1 MGIQDWIAKSGVW
14 VDKWQSQQKSNDKLS
29 YNYGLPQLDDHSI
42 RKAVYDVAPWGER
55 HYVVMEVKEN
65 LTASDRKV
73 NLKRFNLPHFK
84 KIAAVVMGE
93 PNAEYKSKVHEKLL
107 QDKERKKAEKKKQ
120 KELAEKKKAQAE
132 AIAKR
137 KEEIKKRQEEIAAK
151 KKAEADAKKKA
162 EDDKKKEGES
172 AEKKEGDAAE

>member
-1 MGIQDWIAKSGVW
+1 MGVW

-93 PNAEYKSKVHEKLL
+93 PNAEYKEKVHAKLL
-107 QDKERKKAEKKKQ
+107 QDKQRTMDAEHKQNLIAKERKKQERKKQ
-120 KELAEKKKAQAE
+120 KELEEKKKKQAE
-132 AIAKR
+132 AI
-137 KEEIKKRQEEIAAK
+137 KK
-151 KKAEADAKKKA
+151 
-162 EDDKKKEGES
+162 
-172 AEKKEGDAAE
+172 